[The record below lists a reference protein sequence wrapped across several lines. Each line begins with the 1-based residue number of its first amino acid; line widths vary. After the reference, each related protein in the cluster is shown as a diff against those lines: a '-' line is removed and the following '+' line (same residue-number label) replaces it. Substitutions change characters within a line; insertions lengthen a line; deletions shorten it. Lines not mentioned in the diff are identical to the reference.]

1 MKSNLFTF
9 TLLIILVPLFF
20 TSCEKVKGK
29 GDVITETRNTGTFS
43 VIDLDMEATVW
54 FTPAPDYLLKISGQ
68 QNILDVVVTQ
78 IEGSR
83 LVIKVKNGVV
93 LGKHEPVKVW
103 VTAPAVS
110 KLNISGSGDI
120 NQEDTWTGGD
130 LYLNISGS
138 GNISMDSVAASR
150 LFATISGSGSMKAV
164 TGQFD
169 REELSISGSGS
180 IDLRY
185 VPCELVYTVTNGSGT
200 TYVHAI
206 QVLDVTISGS
216 GDIWYYGEPS
226 VSTHIS
232 GSGSV
237 RKL

>member
-1 MKSNLFTF
+1 MKSNLLTF

-29 GDVITETRNTGTFS
+29 GDVVTETRNTGTFS
-43 VIDLDMEATVW
+43 VIDLAMDATVW
-54 FTPAPDYLLKISGQ
+54 FTPAPDYSLKISGQ

-78 IEGSR
+78 VEGSK

-120 NQEDTWTGGD
+120 FQEDTWTGGD

-138 GNISMDSVAASR
+138 GNISMDSLNANR

-164 TGQFD
+164 AGQCE
-169 REELSISGSGS
+169 REELSISGSGG

-185 VPCELVYTVTNGSGT
+185 VPCEMVYTWTSGSGI
-200 TYVHAI
+200 TYVHA
-206 QVLDVTISGS
+206 VTLLEVSISGS
-216 GDIWYYGEPS
+216 GDVWYYGEPS